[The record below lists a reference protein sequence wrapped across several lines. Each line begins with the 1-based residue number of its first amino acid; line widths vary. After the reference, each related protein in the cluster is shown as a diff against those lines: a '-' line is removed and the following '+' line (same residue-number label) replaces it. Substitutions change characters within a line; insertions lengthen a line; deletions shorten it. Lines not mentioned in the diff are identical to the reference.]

1 MCVCVCLCVC
11 AYVCDRE
18 KVCMCVGERLSSAA
32 HRFSDN
38 SYDGYSRGVE
48 LQLQLFLRVTVAA
61 NNAESPLQLVRRHR
75 GAVAAVVY
83 WWSFS
88 SSCCN
93 KIVLHTVFVVMKIK
107 CKVCKDTN
115 T

>member
-1 MCVCVCLCVC
+1 MCVCACAC
-11 AYVCDRE
+11 AYVCGRE
-18 KVCMCVGERLSSAA
+18 KVCMCDGERLSSAA
-32 HRFSDN
+32 HRFSN
-38 SYDGYSRGVE
+38 NGCDGYSGGVE

-61 NNAESPLQLVRRHR
+61 NNAESLLQLVHRHR

-88 SSCCN
+88 SSCWN
-93 KIVLHTVFVVMKIK
+93 NIVFHTVFVVMKIK
-107 CKVCKDTN
+107 CKVCKDRN